1 MNKWKIIIADD
12 HAMIRNGVRALLSKN
27 KDFVVVSEA
36 GSGSETIE
44 MFNEHKP
51 DLVILDISLGDM
63 SGMEVTEKI
72 LSQHPD
78 AKVLILSMYDD
89 EDYISKCIESGV
101 KGYVVKNESGN
112 ELEYAVKTVLKGQ
125 TYFSHHV
132 QQVIFKNYS
141 THVSKP
147 KSVEPEL
154 KFTTREVEIIK
165 LISEGLTSHEMAEK
179 LFISPRTVET
189 HRANLIKKTG
199 VKNSVELIRKMEK
212 IGIIK

>member
-1 MNKWKIIIADD
+1 MTKSKIIIADD

-27 KDFVVVSEA
+27 KDWIVVSEA
-36 GSGSETIE
+36 NNGAETLA
-44 MFNEHKP
+44 MYAKHKP
-51 DLVILDISLGDM
+51 DLVILDISMGDM

-72 LSQHPD
+72 LSCD
-78 AKVLILSMYDD
+78 ANAKVLILSMYDD

-112 ELEYAVKTVLKGQ
+112 ELEYAVKTVLNGQ
-125 TYFSHHV
+125 TYFSQHV
-132 QQVIFKNYS
+132 QQVIFQKFS
-141 THVSKP
+141 SHVGKP
-147 KSVEPEL
+147 KVVEPDL
-154 KFTTREVEIIK
+154 KLTTREIEIIK